1 MVTRDYMVRSALM
14 HSHRSVGRAFCK
26 ALGVLHLVG
35 SKHGKSIYEEH
46 RTDGLMECFANKANP
61 NDIRFR
67 REV

>member
-1 MVTRDYMVRSALM
+1 MVTRDYMVRSALR

-46 RTDGLMECFANKANP
+46 SMDGLMECFANRANP

-67 REV
+67 KEV